1 MFRKYK
7 QHAAL
12 INTIIC
18 AFLILVGIILNS
30 LDLFTYSIKI
40 YLLPFIIGGFL
51 SAKEGL
57 NELIKD
63 KL

>member
-40 YLLPFIIGGFL
+40 YLLAFDHWRIL
-51 SAKEGL
+51 KCKRRVE
-57 NELIKD
+57 
-63 KL
+63 